1 MFFGIWVI
9 AEVLSQLVLPGR
21 GHGIAII
28 ASVAGG
34 LAGWAFALA
43 VPGSNPV
50 CLGDAPGL
58 PADPDTDLVQYPP
71 ASAPSYAVSS
81 QSSHAF
87 RLRASRCFDL
97 VMESL
102 AQSHQALRAGDTT
115 SAGAH
120 LYDALE
126 TALQPGSTD
135 PMARENALTALMTM
149 PPTVPLPAGALHAW
163 ATRLDALGQALWAA
177 RLHGLAAVDPSHSD

>member
-1 MFFGIWVI
+1 M
-9 AEVLSQLVLPGR
+9 LLPGR

-34 LAGWAFALA
+34 LAGWVLALA

-50 CLGDAPGL
+50 FQDDAPSL
-58 PADPDTDLVQYPP
+58 SADPETDLVQYPT

-81 QSSHAF
+81 QSAHAS
-87 RLRASRCFDL
+87 RLRASRGFDL

-102 AQSHQALRAGDTT
+102 AQSHQALRAGDTA

-126 TALQPGSTD
+126 AALQPGSTD
-135 PMARENALTALMTM
+135 PMARENAPHRAYDHASHGA
-149 PPTVPLPAGALHAW
+149 PAPLEPSILGLRAW
-163 ATRLDALGQALWAA
+163 TPSAKSSGPLSAFTR
-177 RLHGLAAVDPSHSD
+177 LAAVDHSHGD